1 MLLFS
6 DACERNKGP
15 ILDVLATELTNSR
28 RVVEIGSGTGQHAV
42 HFAAGMPHLTW
53 QPTDRHEYLASL
65 AARIAEEGPDNL
77 QEPVE
82 LDVQQDPWPPLEGD
96 VIFSANTLH
105 IMSWREVESF
115 FDGVGRL
122 LENDGRL
129 AVYGPFSYQGR
140 FTSESNA
147 RFDCSLRQRDPL
159 SGIRDVEALD
169 RLAVGQGLRRV
180 ADYSMPANNQLL
192 IWTRVR

>member
-42 HFAAGMPHLTW
+42 HFAAGLPHLTW

-77 QEPVE
+77 REPVE

-122 LENDGRL
+122 LANDGLL

-169 RLAVGQGLRRV
+169 RLAVCQGLRRV